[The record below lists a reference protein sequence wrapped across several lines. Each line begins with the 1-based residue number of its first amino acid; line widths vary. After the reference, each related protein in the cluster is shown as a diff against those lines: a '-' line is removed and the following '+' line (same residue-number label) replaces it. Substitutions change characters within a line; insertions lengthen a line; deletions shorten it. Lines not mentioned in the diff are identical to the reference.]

1 MSAASAFAIHP
12 SLNGKVVLV
21 TGGGS
26 GIGAAHVR
34 EFAAQGA
41 RVAFFDLEERPPCGP
56 AASIAT
62 ADHARPVFHQVDL
75 TDLGALEA
83 AIRTVEAEF
92 GEVDVLVNNAA
103 NDQRHRLEDITDA
116 YFDER
121 VAVNLRHLVFA
132 AKAVVPGMRRK
143 GGGVIVNTGSIS
155 WRAGFG
161 GVPLYAMAKAGI
173 EGLTRSLAR
182 DLGPDRIRVNCILPG
197 WVMTERQLALWIDEA
212 AERMIEERQ
221 CLPDRVLPEDIA
233 RMATWLASDD
243 SRMITSQTFVVDG
256 GWI

>member
-1 MSAASAFAIHP
+1 MTEFSMHP
-12 SLNGKVVLV
+12 SLKGKVVLV
-21 TGGGS
+21 TGGAS

-41 RVAFFDLEERPPCGP
+41 RVAFFDLAEEAAGDL
-56 AASIAT
+56 AASIEAEG
-62 ADHARPVFHQVDL
+62 HVRPVFHRTDL
-75 TDLGALEA
+75 TDLDALDA
-83 AIRTVEAEF
+83 AIQAVAAEL

-103 NDQRHRLEDITDA
+103 NDERHRLEDITDA

-132 AKAVVPGMRRK
+132 AKAVVPGMRGK
-143 GGGVIVNTGSIS
+143 GGGIILNTGSIS

-161 GVPLYAMAKAGI
+161 GMPLYTMAKAGI

-197 WVMTERQLALWIDEA
+197 WVMTERQLALWVDAA
-212 AERMIEERQ
+212 AERMIRERQ
-221 CLPDRVLPEDIA
+221 CLPDRVQPQDIA
-233 RMATWLASDD
+233 RTATWLASDD
-243 SRMITSQTFVVDG
+243 SRLVTNQTFVVDG